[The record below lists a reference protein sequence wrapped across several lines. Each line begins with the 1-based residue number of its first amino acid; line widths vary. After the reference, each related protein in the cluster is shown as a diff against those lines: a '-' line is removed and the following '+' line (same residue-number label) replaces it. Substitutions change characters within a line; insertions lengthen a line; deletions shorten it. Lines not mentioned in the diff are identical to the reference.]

1 MALKGDRNEL
11 DTDISFFINETAEKG
26 QFMSISTAGSGSA
39 MDNSNA
45 VVTSAAQASG
55 ALFAGVILNDV
66 VNIDQSRYHINW
78 QKDEVQQG
86 GKCTLLRKGWIVTDQ
101 ILGTPTAGQNCYL
114 ANSGNCSATQNGT
127 APLIGQFLS
136 TKDANGFAKVAVT
149 V

>member
-26 QFMSISTAGSGSA
+26 QFMSINTAGSGSA

-45 VVTSAAQASG
+45 VVTVAAEASG
-55 ALFAGVILNDV
+55 AKFAGILLNDV

-86 GKCTLLRKGWIVTDQ
+86 GKVTLLRKGWVVTDQ
-101 ILGTPTAGQNCYL
+101 ISGTPTAGQDCYL
-114 ANSGNCSATQNGT
+114 ADSGNCSATQDGT
-127 APLIGQFLS
+127 VPKIGQFLS
-136 TKDANGFAKVAVT
+136 TKNADGFAKVAVN

>member
-26 QFMSISTAGSGSA
+26 EFLSISTAGSGAA

-45 VVTSAAQASG
+45 VVTSIADASG
-55 ALFAGVILNDV
+55 ALFAGVLLNDV
-66 VNIDQSRYHINW
+66 VNIDQARYHINW

-86 GKCTLLRKGWIVTDQ
+86 GKVTLLRKGFIVTDQ
-101 ILGTPTAGQNCYL
+101 VFGTPTAGQDCYL
-114 ANSGNCSATQNGT
+114 ANSGQCSATADAGH
-127 APLIGQFLS
+127 AKIGQFLS
-136 TKDANGFAKVAVT
+136 TLDANGYAKVAVN